1 MNKKKHDFKKRD
13 NINRKL
19 VFQVMFSILLVV
31 VVICTKQFDNVIA
44 KKIVEFTEEKVSNNL
59 DLSPV
64 VEVISSGLDRS
75 MENISSFFKGEK
87 EYAAPVNGTISNG
100 YGIAEAGDN
109 AYYNHGLDIASNTET
124 VRAISNGKV
133 IIADNN
139 ESLANYIVV
148 ESEDKKIIY
157 GKLDQFFVE
166 VGDKLKKGDVIGTL
180 DINNQ
185 ILHIEIWE
193 GGESINPEKFF
204 NVDE

>member
-1 MNKKKHDFKKRD
+1 MNKKKHNFKKRD

-19 VFQVMFSILLVV
+19 IFQITFSIMLVI

-44 KKIVEFTEEKVSNNL
+44 KKIVEFTEKKVTNNL
-59 DLSPV
+59 DISPV
-64 VEVISSGLDRS
+64 IETISSGLDRS

-87 EYAAPVNGTISNG
+87 EFAAPVNGTINKK
-100 YGIAEAGDN
+100 YGIAETDN
-109 AYYNHGLDIASNTET
+109 NPYYNHGLDISSNTET
-124 VRAISNGKV
+124 VRAISGGKV
-133 IIADNN
+133 IIVNN
-139 ESLANYIVV
+139 NSKLSNYIVV
-148 ESEDKKIIY
+148 ETEDKKIIY

-166 VGDKLKKGDVIGTL
+166 EGDTLKKGDVIGAL

-193 GGESINPEKFF
+193 DGESINPEKFF